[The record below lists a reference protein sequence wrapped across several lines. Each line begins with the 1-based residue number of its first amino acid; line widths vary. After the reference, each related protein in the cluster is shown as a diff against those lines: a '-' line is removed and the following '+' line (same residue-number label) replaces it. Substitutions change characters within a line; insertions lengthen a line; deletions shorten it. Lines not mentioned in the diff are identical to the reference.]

1 MKKRNL
7 FVLFIIVLIAFLLR
21 VYNVSE
27 IPPSLSWDEVSIG
40 YNAYSILKTG
50 HDEHGKF
57 LPFDAFVAYGDYKPP
72 LSIYATVPF
81 VAIFGLTELAVRL
94 PSVVAGTLS
103 VLVLY
108 FFTKELFYSS
118 KSFVIPEV
126 AALLLAI
133 SPWHI
138 QLSRAGFEGNIALL
152 FVLLGSY
159 FLLRKWFLIGWIPY
173 IAAMYTFNSARYV
186 VIMLGVIFVLYLKH
200 TVARTTRT
208 FTWGLVLA
216 LVALVPIMPHL
227 VSKEA
232 RQRFG
237 EVNIFTDPGV
247 VTTAN
252 VRMSVDGNLFGNLF
266 HNRRIGYARSYL
278 LHFFDNLE
286 PRFLFTRGDGN
297 PKFSL
302 QDVGQMYMVEL
313 PLLVLGFIWLFANF
327 RAIAWLLAGWIIVS
341 ILPAATARETPHALR
356 IENALP
362 AFLIATAYGI
372 SQLRRRPLFALVIV
386 ILYVA
391 NFSFFWHN
399 YMNHYPYEFSGE
411 WQYGYKQAIEKIA
424 PLKGS
429 YKNIVLSENIGRPY
443 TYVSFYEKI
452 DPLVMRNTIQ
462 GSFDAAGFYNVTALG
477 KYQFVRSVDTF
488 EKDTLYILSPREM
501 PQGARILDTVRLLNG
516 SAVFSIFDI

>member
-27 IPPSLSWDEVSIG
+27 IPPSLSCDEVSIG

-186 VIMLGVIFVLYLKH
+186 VIM
-200 TVARTTRT
+200 
-208 FTWGLVLA
+208 
-216 LVALVPIMPHL
+216 
-227 VSKEA
+227 
-232 RQRFG
+232 
-237 EVNIFTDPGV
+237 
-247 VTTAN
+247 
-252 VRMSVDGNLFGNLF
+252 
-266 HNRRIGYARSYL
+266 
-278 LHFFDNLE
+278 
-286 PRFLFTRGDGN
+286 
-297 PKFSL
+297 
-302 QDVGQMYMVEL
+302 
-313 PLLVLGFIWLFANF
+313 
-327 RAIAWLLAGWIIVS
+327 
-341 ILPAATARETPHALR
+341 
-356 IENALP
+356 
-362 AFLIATAYGI
+362 
-372 SQLRRRPLFALVIV
+372 
-386 ILYVA
+386 
-391 NFSFFWHN
+391 
-399 YMNHYPYEFSGE
+399 
-411 WQYGYKQAIEKIA
+411 
-424 PLKGS
+424 
-429 YKNIVLSENIGRPY
+429 
-443 TYVSFYEKI
+443 
-452 DPLVMRNTIQ
+452 
-462 GSFDAAGFYNVTALG
+462 
-477 KYQFVRSVDTF
+477 
-488 EKDTLYILSPREM
+488 
-501 PQGARILDTVRLLNG
+501 
-516 SAVFSIFDI
+516 